1 MSWGYDIT
9 CRCGRCGSTAR
20 SWRGGR
26 AAHSFT
32 GIPEIIRSGKCW
44 SFIHSTKETTPH
56 NFPHVSSFF
65 FWLCHMACEILLPCS
80 GVEPMLPAVKRG
92 ALTTGPWGKSP
103 HMFSFQLCSSTPCP
117 FFLEYNFYCF
127 LILKFN
133 RWYMSNFRKIR
144 KKKPFNDL

>member
-1 MSWGYDIT
+1 M
-9 CRCGRCGSTAR
+9 
-20 SWRGGR
+20 
-26 AAHSFT
+26 
-32 GIPEIIRSGKCW
+32 
-44 SFIHSTKETTPH
+44 
-56 NFPHVSSFF
+56 
-65 FWLCHMACEILLPCS
+65 ILLVDVDAVAPLPGLGEVGGLLTVLLASLKSSDQESVGHSYTQQRKPPLTISRMYLLFSFGCATWHVRSCFPAQGWSPCS
-80 GVEPMLPAVKRG
+80 LQWKRG